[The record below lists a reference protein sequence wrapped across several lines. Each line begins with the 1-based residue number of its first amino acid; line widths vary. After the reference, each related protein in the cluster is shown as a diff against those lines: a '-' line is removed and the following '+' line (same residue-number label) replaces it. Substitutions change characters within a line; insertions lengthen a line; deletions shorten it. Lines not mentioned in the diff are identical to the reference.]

1 MRYEV
6 RAAAHGTV
14 TSLIVEA
21 MNEADARREL
31 ASRSVDVLSIRPLR
45 GIRDSLSLSGSKPFP
60 VDFFVEELSTLLEA
74 GLSVV
79 EALEATCEKDRNPRS
94 RNVLAAIL
102 RGVHEGKRLSS
113 AMEVLPQELP
123 ALLIAIVRAGERT
136 GTLAESLRRY
146 ASYRARVNGVRAKIT
161 SASVYPAILLA
172 AGTLV
177 TLFLLGYVV
186 PRFATVY
193 QGSGQNLP
201 WLSRVMLD
209 WGMVV
214 SANTTL
220 VMASIGLTLL
230 AMIGTFRH
238 LAKRYGVG
246 VVLNAIPA
254 IQARVA
260 QFDLIRLYMTTGML
274 IESGMP
280 MVQALNLTRGALS
293 PDFQQRLSL
302 ATCQIERGDS
312 VTEAFEAQGL
322 VTPVGLRLLSAG
334 EGSGQMGSMMLRAAD
349 YHDAELTRWID
360 RFTRSFEPLLMAAIG
375 LVIGTVVVLLYL
387 PIFDLA
393 GDLNS

>member
-6 RAAAHGTV
+6 RAATHGSV
-14 TSLIVEA
+14 KSLVIEA
-21 MNEADARREL
+21 MSEAEVRREL
-31 ASRSVDVLSIRPLR
+31 TSRSLDVLSIRPLKT
-45 GIRDSLSLSGSKPFP
+45 LSLSRAQSFP

-79 EALEATCEKDRNPRS
+79 EALEATCDKDRNPHS
-94 RNVLAAIL
+94 KNILLAIL
-102 RGVHEGKRLSS
+102 RGVHEGKRLST
-113 AMEVLPQELP
+113 AMEALPQELP
-123 ALLIAIVRAGERT
+123 ALLIAIIRAGERT

-146 ASYRARVNGVRAKIT
+146 ASYRARVNGVRAKVT

-193 QGSGQNLP
+193 QGSGRNLP

-209 WGMVV
+209 WGIVL
-214 SANTTL
+214 SANTAL
-220 VMASIGLTLL
+220 VMTSIGLTLAAVVCISRYL
-230 AMIGTFRH
+230 VR
-238 LAKRYGVG
+238 RYGIG
-246 VVLNAIPA
+246 VLLNAVPS

-280 MVQALNLTRGALS
+280 IVQALNLTHGALS
-293 PDFQQRLSL
+293 PDFQRRLRL
-302 ATCQIERGDS
+302 ATDQIERGDS
-312 VTEAFEAQGL
+312 VTQAFEAHEL

-334 EGSGQMGSMMLRAAD
+334 EGSGQMGSMLLRAAD

-393 GDLNS
+393 GDLNA